1 MGNDNDQANQ
11 PPFLSDEDLEE
22 IKKRCVAATP
32 GPWKSYVE
40 GREEMSGSDFIM
52 TEGEDIYLSGATVAD
67 QDFITHARQD
77 IPNLVAEVERLRKLL
92 PK

>member
-1 MGNDNDQANQ
+1 MASTTSARDST
-11 PPFLSDEDLEE
+11 FLTGDDLEE
-22 IKKRCVAATP
+22 IKKRCDEATP

-52 TEGEDIYLSGATVAD
+52 TGGEDIYLTGATVAD
-67 QDFITHARQD
+67 QDFIAHARQD
-77 IPNLVAEVERLRKLL
+77 IPKLVAEVERLRKLL